1 MIFFNNTRADD
12 YYAAHFNTPV
22 FDASADNGIY
32 FVSFRARL
40 DNNTPGYVGLGCTTQ
55 DVTDPKNPIYAEFC
69 NV

>member
-1 MIFFNNTRADD
+1 MICFNNTRADAH
-12 YYAAHFNTPV
+12 YAAHFNTPV
-22 FDASADNGIY
+22 FDASADNAIY

-40 DNNTPGYVGLGCTTQ
+40 ANNTPGYVGLGCTTQ